1 MNEFGAVL
9 AAFREATGREV
20 AVWERCE
27 GNVVPQLLGATS
39 PEFGHRTGPG
49 AVAWDVPSWA
59 ASQNLVAH
67 LVATGD
73 STGWLFSERGGH
85 PEAERFLGRLLP
97 AVRRIV
103 RERDGATRE
112 LAERYE
118 EISLLYT
125 IGEMLGSSVSVE
137 AVAGTLL
144 RELAITVGAPR
155 AAFLILNEEQHM
167 LEPIATLGIV
177 GTPYRRVSVAD
188 AEHIGARA
196 FRLAQTVVDES
207 DAAAISEPTLAVGGG
222 GVLAAAITRANSGGE
237 VDAGPLG
244 VVILGGRSDAIPFNA
259 GDRKLVM
266 AVANQVGTALHNTRL
281 VRASIERE
289 QFARELRLA
298 HDLQLKLLPD
308 PRVVGPEARA
318 AARVVPAESVGGDF
332 YLLSRL
338 DARRTGVMIGDVSG
352 HGYQAALVMA
362 LALSAAA
369 IHVQAAADPAA
380 TLEAV
385 RRSIAEELRSTDMS
399 LSLCYVIV
407 DTVAQEL
414 RFANAGHPHAFRLG
428 TDGNAVRMAAMSPP
442 LGLGEAP
449 VRGGALQFRP
459 GDRVLMFTDGLVDAR
474 NAQDARLGE
483 AAILRDAAQIPRS
496 AGPDKLVAHLFECVE
511 NHAQG
516 VPPRDDLA
524 VLVVDRFGGA
534 T

>member
-9 AAFREATGREV
+9 AAFREATGRE
-20 AVWERCE
+20 AAIWERCE
-27 GNVVPQLLGATS
+27 GVPPLRLLACTS
-39 PEFGHRTGPG
+39 PDFGDRTKAGP
-49 AVAWDVPSWA
+49 ATWDVPAWA
-59 ASQNLVAH
+59 SGAGLVAH

-73 STGWLFSERGGH
+73 TTGWLFAEKGPSSD
-85 PEAERFLGRLLP
+85 AERFLARMI
-97 AVRRIV
+97 ATVRRLA

-125 IGEMLGSSVSVE
+125 ISELLGSSTSVD

-144 RELAITVGAPR
+144 RELAVTIGAPR
-155 AAFLILNEEQHM
+155 AAFLIWNAERRL
-167 LEPIATLGIV
+167 LEPVGTLGIV
-177 GTPYRRVSVAD
+177 GTKYPAVAIAD
-188 AEHIGARA
+188 EDHIAARA
-196 FRLAQTVVDES
+196 FRAAQTLVD
-207 DAAAISEPTLAVGGG
+207 DATTASTSEPVLSTGG
-222 GVLAAAITRANSGGE
+222 GVLAAAITRANAG
-237 VDAGPLG
+237 DDTDTGPLG
-244 VVILGGRSDAIPFNA
+244 VVILGGRSAEQPFSA
-259 GDRKLVM
+259 GDRKLVT
-266 AVANQVGTALHNTRL
+266 AIASQVGTALHNTRL
-281 VRASIERE
+281 VRASVERE

-338 DARRTGVMIGDVSG
+338 DARRTGAMIGDVSG

-385 RRSIAEELRSTDMS
+385 RRSIAEELRSTEMS
-399 LSLCYVIV
+399 LSLCYVII

-428 TDGNAVRMAAMSPP
+428 TDGATVRLSAMSPP
-442 LGLGEAP
+442 LGLSDAP
-449 VRGGALQFRP
+449 VRGGALQWRP
-459 GDRVLMFTDGLVDAR
+459 GDRVLMFTDGLIDAR
-474 NAQDARLGE
+474 DPQGERLGE
-483 AAILRDAAQIPRS
+483 PRILYAASRVARDA
-496 AGPDKLVAHLFECVE
+496 GPMRLVASLFDRVE
-511 NHAQG
+511 KHALG

-524 VLVVDRFGGA
+524 VLVVDRF
-534 T
+534 

>member
-9 AAFREATGREV
+9 AAFHEATGREV
-20 AVWERCE
+20 SIWERPD
-27 GNVVPQLLGATS
+27 GSTASLLVAATS
-39 PEFGHRTGPG
+39 PAFADRTRAGRG
-49 AVAWDVPSWA
+49 AWDLPAWA
-59 ASQNLVAH
+59 TAAGVVAH

-73 STGWLFSERGGH
+73 TMGWMFTETGGA
-85 PEAERFLGRLLP
+85 PDAERFLQRLIAL
-97 AVRRIV
+97 VRRIV

-125 IGEMLGSSVSVE
+125 ISELLGSDASVD

-155 AAFLILNEEQHM
+155 AAFLIWNSEQRV

-177 GTPYRRVSVAD
+177 GTPYPTVSPHD
-188 AEHIGARA
+188 ASHIGARV
-196 FRLAQTVVDES
+196 FRAAQTLVD
-207 DAAAISEPTLAVGGG
+207 DAMTAATSEPMLSMGG
-222 GVLAAAITRANSGGE
+222 GVLAAAITRANAGDDS
-237 VDAGPLG
+237 DSGPLG
-244 VVILGGRSDAIPFNA
+244 VVVLGGRQFDQPFSA
-259 GDRKLVM
+259 GDRKLVT
-266 AVANQVGTALHNTRL
+266 AVASQVGTALHNTRL
-281 VRASIERE
+281 VRAAVERE

-338 DARRTGVMIGDVSG
+338 DARRTGAMIGDVSG

-399 LSLCYVIV
+399 LSLCYVII

-414 RFANAGHPHAFRLG
+414 RFANAGHPHAFRLAA
-428 TDGNAVRMAAMSPP
+428 DGSTVRLSAMSPP
-442 LGLGEAP
+442 LGLGDAA
-449 VRGGALQFRP
+449 VRGGALQWRP
-459 GDRVLMFTDGLVDAR
+459 GDRVLMFTDGLIDAR
-474 NAQDARLGE
+474 DPLDERLGE
-483 AAILRDAAQIPRS
+483 ARVLAAASRVPRE
-496 AGPDKLVAHLFECVE
+496 AGPMRLVAHLFDRVDQ
-511 NHAQG
+511 HAQG

-524 VLVVDRFGGA
+524 VLVVDRY
-534 T
+534 

>member
-1 MNEFGAVL
+1 MSELHGVL
-9 AAFREATGREV
+9 GAFREATGRAA
-20 AVWERCE
+20 AVWELTDE
-27 GNVVPQLLGATS
+27 
-39 PEFGHRTGPG
+39 
-49 AVAWDVPSWA
+49 PSRA
-59 ASQNLVAH
+59 Q
-67 LVATGD
+67 LVATTSDAFAARTKAGAASND
-73 STGWLFSERGGH
+73 VQTWAQSMRLTAHQIATAESPCWLFTDGH
-85 PEAERFLGRLLP
+85 GTPSADYFFGRLVSI
-97 AVRRIV
+97 VRRIV

-125 IGEMLGSSVSVE
+125 ISELLGSSASVD

-144 RELAITVGAPR
+144 RELAITIGAPR
-155 AAFLILNEEQHM
+155 AAFLILNAARRT
-167 LEPIATLGIV
+167 LEPVGTLGIV
-177 GTPYRRVSVAD
+177 GTPYPSVSTRD
-188 AEHIGARA
+188 ANHIAARA
-196 FRLAQTVVDES
+196 FRAAQTLVDEGELAQL
-207 DAAAISEPTLAVGGG
+207 SEPLLSYGG
-222 GVLAAAITRANSGGE
+222 GVLAAAITRANAGDDTDS
-237 VDAGPLG
+237 GPLG
-244 VVILGGRSDAIPFNA
+244 VVILGGRASDQPFTA
-259 GDRKLVM
+259 GDRKLVT
-266 AVANQVGTALHNTRL
+266 AVASQVGTALHNTRL
-281 VRASIERE
+281 VRAAVERE

-338 DARRTGVMIGDVSG
+338 DARRTGAMIGDVSG

-399 LSLCYVIV
+399 LSLCYAII

-428 TDGNAVRMAAMSPP
+428 ADGGTVRLSAMSPP
-442 LGLGEAP
+442 LGLGDAP
-449 VRGGALQFRP
+449 VRGGALQWRP
-459 GDRVLMFTDGLVDAR
+459 GDRVLMFTDGLIDAR
-474 NAQDARLGE
+474 SPLDVRLGE
-483 AAILRDAAQIPRS
+483 GAILAAAAGVPRG
-496 AGPDKLVAHLFECVE
+496 AGPDKLVSHLFDCVE
-511 NHAQG
+511 GHALG

-524 VLVVDRFGGA
+524 VLVVDRF
-534 T
+534 

>member
-1 MNEFGAVL
+1 MSEFGAVL

-20 AVWERCE
+20 AIWERADGSVLPE
-27 GNVVPQLLGATS
+27 LLAATS
-39 PEFGHRTGPG
+39 EAFGTRTASG
-49 AVAWDVPSWA
+49 ASEEDVPAWA
-59 ASQNLVAH
+59 QANGLEAH

-73 STGWLFSERGGH
+73 SKGWLLSETVGTPG
-85 PEAERFLGRLLP
+85 AERFLGCLIP
-97 AVRRIV
+97 TIRRIA

-125 IGEMLGSSVSVE
+125 IGEMLGSSTSVE

-144 RELAITVGAPR
+144 REMAITVGAPR
-155 AAFLILNEEQHM
+155 AAFLILNEHTGM
-167 LEPIATLGIV
+167 LDPVATLGIV
-177 GTPYRRVSVAD
+177 GRRYGPVFVND
-188 AEHIGARA
+188 ATHIGARA
-196 FRLAQTVVDES
+196 FQLAQTVVDDS
-207 DAAAISEPTLAVGGG
+207 MAARISEPVLSVEGGG
-222 GVLAAAITRANSGGE
+222 ALAAAITRANAGE
-237 VDAGPLG
+237 DDNAAPLG
-244 VVILGGRSDAIPFNA
+244 VVILGGRSDDTPFSA

-281 VRASIERE
+281 VRAAVERE

-399 LSLCYVIV
+399 LSLCYVII
-407 DTVAQEL
+407 DSVAHEL
-414 RFANAGHPHAFRLG
+414 RYANAGHPHAFRLG
-428 TDGNAVRMAAMSPP
+428 VDGAAIRLTAMSPP
-442 LGLGEAP
+442 LGFGDAAI
-449 VRGGALQFRP
+449 RGGAVQFRQ

-474 NAQDARLGE
+474 NPQDRRLGE
-483 AAILRDAAQIPRS
+483 NAILADAAQIPRS
-496 AGPDKLVAHLFECVE
+496 AGPEKLVAHLFECVE
-511 NHAQG
+511 RHAQG
-516 VPPRDDLA
+516 IPPRDDLA
-524 VLVVDRFGGA
+524 ALVVDRF
-534 T
+534 

>member
-1 MNEFGAVL
+1 MSDFGAVL
-9 AAFREATGREV
+9 AAFLEATERDV
-20 AVWERCE
+20 AIWERHE
-27 GNVVPQLLGATS
+27 GAVLPQLLGATS
-39 PEFGHRTGPG
+39 AAFGERTAAG
-49 AVAWDVPSWA
+49 AVVRDVPSWA

-67 LVATGD
+67 LIATGD
-73 STGWLFSERGGH
+73 STGWLFTEPGG
-85 PEAERFLGRLLP
+85 PPDADRFLARLLP
-97 AVRRIV
+97 TVRRIS

-125 IGEMLGSSVSVE
+125 IGEMLGSSTSVDV
-137 AVAGTLL
+137 VAGTIL
-144 RELAITVGAPR
+144 REMAITVGAPR
-155 AAFLILNEEQHM
+155 AAFLILDEERGF
-167 LEPIATLGIV
+167 LESIATLGIV
-177 GTPYRRVSVAD
+177 GTPYERVSVTD
-188 AEHIGARA
+188 PTHIAARA
-196 FRLAQTVVDES
+196 LRLAQTVVDDSAE
-207 DAAAISEPTLAVGGG
+207 AVTSEPVLSAGGGG
-222 GVLAAAITRANSGGE
+222 GVLAAAITRANAGDDSN
-237 VDAGPLG
+237 AGPLG
-244 VVILGGRSDAIPFNA
+244 VVILGGRSDATPFSA

-266 AVANQVGTALHNTRL
+266 AVVNQVGTALYNTRL

-362 LALSAAA
+362 LTLSAAA

-399 LSLCYVIV
+399 VSLCYVII

-428 TDGNAVRMAAMSPP
+428 VDGSSVRLGAMSPP
-442 LGLGEAP
+442 LGLGEAA
-449 VRGGALQFRP
+449 VCGGAVQFRV
-459 GDRVLMFTDGLVDAR
+459 GDRVLMFTDGMVDAR
-474 NAQDARLGE
+474 SPLDHRLGE
-483 AAILRDAAQIPRS
+483 AAILAAAARMPAA
-496 AGPDKLVAHLFECVE
+496 AGPLALVDELFECVE
-511 NHAQG
+511 KHAQG

-524 VLVVDRFGGA
+524 VLVVDRF
-534 T
+534 

>member
-20 AVWERCE
+20 AIWERSE

-59 ASQNLVAH
+59 ASQDLVAH

-73 STGWLFSERGGH
+73 STGWLFCEKGAT

-125 IGEMLGSSVSVE
+125 IGEMLGSSTSVE
-137 AVAGTLL
+137 TVAGTLL
-144 RELAITVGAPR
+144 REVAITVGAPR
-155 AAFLILNEEQHM
+155 AAILILNEELQS
-167 LEPIATLGIV
+167 LEPVATLGIV
-177 GTPYRRVSVAD
+177 GTPYKKVMLSD
-188 AEHIGARA
+188 PLHIAARA
-196 FRLAQTVVDES
+196 FRLAQTVVDDS
-207 DAAAISEPTLAVGGG
+207 GASMQSEPILSVGGG
-222 GVLAAAITRANSGGE
+222 GVLAAAITRANAGDGSN
-237 VDAGPLG
+237 AGPLG
-244 VVILGGRSDAIPFNA
+244 VVVLGGRSDSTPFNA

-281 VRASIERE
+281 VRAAVERE

-385 RRSIAEELRSTDMS
+385 RRSLADELSSTDMS
-399 LSLCYVIV
+399 LSVCYVII

-414 RFANAGHPHAFRLG
+414 RYANAGHPHAFRLSA
-428 TDGNAVRMAAMSPP
+428 DGVAVRMPAMSPP
-442 LGLGEAP
+442 LGLGDAP
-449 VRGGALQFRP
+449 VRGGALQYRP
-459 GDRVLMFTDGLVDAR
+459 GDRVLLFTDGIVDAR
-474 NAQDARLGE
+474 NPQDHRLGE
-483 AAILRDAAQIPRS
+483 ESIVIDAGRISRE
-496 AGPDKLVAHLFECVE
+496 AGPAALVAHLFDCVE
-511 NHAQG
+511 KHAQG

-524 VLVVDRFGGA
+524 VVVVDRF
-534 T
+534 

>member
-1 MNEFGAVL
+1 MSEFGAVL

-20 AVWERCE
+20 AVWERRE
-27 GNVVPQLLGATS
+27 GSAAAQLLATTSPAFAEKTTSGATA
-39 PEFGHRTGPG
+39 R
-49 AVAWDVPSWA
+49 DVPTWA
-59 ASQNLVAH
+59 TAHDLVAH
-67 LVATGD
+67 PVATGD
-73 STGWLFSERGGH
+73 GTGWLFSERGAT
-85 PEAERFLGRLLP
+85 PDAERFLGRLLP
-97 AVRRIV
+97 AVRRVV

-125 IGEMLGSSVSVE
+125 IGEMLGSSTSVD
-137 AVAGTLL
+137 AVAGTVL
-144 RELAITVGAPR
+144 REMAVTVGAPR
-155 AAFLILNEEQHM
+155 AAFLILNEHSGL
-167 LEPIATLGIV
+167 LESVATLGIV
-177 GTPYRRVSVAD
+177 GRRYGAVPVTD
-188 AEHIGARA
+188 AVHIGARA
-196 FRLAQTVVDES
+196 FQLAQTVVDDS
-207 DAAAISEPTLAVGGG
+207 AAATLSEPVLSIGGG
-222 GVLAAAITRANSGGE
+222 GVLAAAITRANTGDDS
-237 VDAGPLG
+237 DSGPLG
-244 VVILGGRSDAIPFNA
+244 VVILGGRSDDTPFNA

-281 VRASIERE
+281 VRASVERE

-380 TLEAV
+380 TVEAV

-399 LSLCYVIV
+399 LSLCYVII
-407 DTVAQEL
+407 DSVAHEL
-414 RFANAGHPHAFRLG
+414 RYANAGHPHAFRLG
-428 TDGNAVRMAAMSPP
+428 LDGNAVRLSAMSPP
-442 LGLGEAP
+442 LGFGDAP
-449 VRGGALQFRP
+449 VRGGALQYRQ

-474 NAQDARLGE
+474 NPQDHRLGE
-483 AAILRDAAQIPRS
+483 AAILRDAAQVSRA
-496 AGPDKLVAHLFECVE
+496 AGPERLVAHLFDCVE
-511 NHAQG
+511 RHAQG

-524 VLVVDRFGGA
+524 ALVVDRF
-534 T
+534 

>member
-1 MNEFGAVL
+1 MSDFGAVL
-9 AAFREATGREV
+9 AAFLEATGRDV
-20 AVWERCE
+20 AIWERCE
-27 GNVVPQLLGATS
+27 GTVPSQLLGATS
-39 PEFGHRTGPG
+39 AAFGQRTAAG
-49 AVAWDVPSWA
+49 AMAADVPSWA
-59 ASQNLVAH
+59 ASQSLVAH

-73 STGWLFSERGGH
+73 GTGWLFSERGG
-85 PEAERFLGRLLP
+85 PPDADRFLARLLP
-97 AVRRIV
+97 TVRRIS

-125 IGEMLGSSVSVE
+125 IGEMLGSSTSVDV
-137 AVAGTLL
+137 VAGTIL
-144 RELAITVGAPR
+144 REMAITVGAPR
-155 AAFLILNEEQHM
+155 AVFLILDEDRGI
-167 LEPIATLGIV
+167 LEPVATLGIV
-177 GTPYRRVSVAD
+177 GTPYERVSVMNPT
-188 AEHIGARA
+188 HIGARA
-196 FRLAQTVVDES
+196 LRLAQTMVDDSVE
-207 DAAAISEPTLAVGGG
+207 AVTSEPVLSIGGG
-222 GVLAAAITRANSGGE
+222 GVLAAAITRANAGDDSN
-237 VDAGPLG
+237 AGPLG
-244 VVILGGRSDAIPFNA
+244 VVILGGRSDATPFSA

-266 AVANQVGTALHNTRL
+266 AVANQVGTALYNTRL

-338 DARRTGVMIGDVSG
+338 DAQRTGVMIGDVSG

-362 LALSAAA
+362 LTLSAAA

-399 LSLCYVIV
+399 VSLCYVII
-407 DTVAQEL
+407 DTVAHEL

-428 TDGNAVRMAAMSPP
+428 VDGSAVRLGAMSPP
-442 LGLGEAP
+442 LGLGEAA
-449 VRGGALQFRP
+449 VGGGALQFRA
-459 GDRVLMFTDGLVDAR
+459 GDRVLMFTDGIVDAR
-474 NAQDARLGE
+474 SPLDHRLGE
-483 AAILRDAAQIPRS
+483 SAILAAAARMPCT
-496 AGPDKLVAHLFECVE
+496 AGPLALVDELFDCVE
-511 NHAQG
+511 KHAQG

-524 VLVVDRFGGA
+524 VLVVERF
-534 T
+534 

>member
-1 MNEFGAVL
+1 MSEFGAVL

-20 AVWERCE
+20 AFWERSDSN
-27 GNVVPQLLGATS
+27 GAPQLLAATS
-39 PEFGHRTGPG
+39 PEFRARTSQG
-49 AVAWDVPSWA
+49 AKAEDVASWA
-59 ASQNLVAH
+59 REQELTVH
-67 LVATGD
+67 HVATIEG
-73 STGWLFSERGGH
+73 TGWLFSEQDSQ
-85 PEAERFLGRLLP
+85 PDAERFLARLLP
-97 AVRRIV
+97 VVHRIV

-125 IGEMLGSSVSVE
+125 IGELLGSSTSVD

-144 RELAITVGAPR
+144 REMAITVGAPR
-155 AAFLILNEEQHM
+155 AAFLILNEQTGY
-167 LEPIATLGIV
+167 LEPVATLGIV
-177 GTPYRRVSVAD
+177 GRRYGAVSITDTV
-188 AEHIGARA
+188 HIGARA
-196 FRLAQTVVDES
+196 FRLAQTVVDDS
-207 DAAAISEPTLAVGGG
+207 AAASSTEPVLATGGG
-222 GVLAAAITRANSGGE
+222 GVLAAAVTRANTGDESS
-237 VDAGPLG
+237 AGPLG
-244 VVILGGRSDAIPFNA
+244 VVILGGRSDHTPFNA

-281 VRASIERE
+281 VRAAVERE

-385 RRSIAEELRSTDMS
+385 RRSIAEELRSTEMS
-399 LSLCYVIV
+399 LSLCYVII
-407 DTVAQEL
+407 DSVAHEL

-428 TDGNAVRMAAMSPP
+428 LDGNAVRMTAMSPP
-442 LGLGEAP
+442 LGLGDAP
-449 VRGGALQFRP
+449 VRGGALQFRQ
-459 GDRVLMFTDGLVDAR
+459 GDRVLMFTDGLIDAR
-474 NAQDARLGE
+474 NPQDHRLGE
-483 AAILRDAAQIPRS
+483 AAVLKHAAQVPRA
-496 AGPDKLVAHLFECVE
+496 AGPEKLVARLFDCVDQ
-511 NHAQG
+511 HAQG

-524 VLVVDRFGGA
+524 ALVVDRF
-534 T
+534 

>member
-1 MNEFGAVL
+1 MSEFGAVL

-20 AVWERCE
+20 AVWERRD
-27 GNVVPQLLGATS
+27 GNGSPQLLATTS
-39 PEFGHRTGPG
+39 PAFGERTAAG
-49 AVAWDVPSWA
+49 AMAWDVLSWA
-59 ASQNLVAH
+59 TAHELVAH
-67 LVATGD
+67 RVTTGD
-73 STGWLFSERGGH
+73 STGWLFTERGTQ
-85 PEAERFLGRLLP
+85 PDAERFLGRLLP
-97 AVRRIV
+97 VVRRTV

-125 IGEMLGSSVSVE
+125 IGEMLGSNTSVD

-144 RELAITVGAPR
+144 REMAITVGAPR
-155 AAFLILNEEQHM
+155 AALLILNEQTGF
-167 LEPIATLGIV
+167 LEPVATLGIV
-177 GTPYRRVSVAD
+177 GRRYGAVAMTD
-188 AEHIGARA
+188 PVHIGARA
-196 FRLAQTVVDES
+196 FQLAQTVVNDS
-207 DAAAISEPTLAVGGG
+207 AAARVSEPVLSIGGG
-222 GVLAAAITRANSGGE
+222 GVLAAAITRANTGE
-237 VDAGPLG
+237 DAAGPLG
-244 VVILGGRSDAIPFNA
+244 VIILSGRADDTPFNA

-281 VRASIERE
+281 VRAAVEQE

-298 HDLQLKLLPD
+298 ADLQLKLLPD

-380 TLEAV
+380 TIEAV
-385 RRSIAEELRSTDMS
+385 RRSIAEELQSTDMS
-399 LSLCYVIV
+399 LSLCYVII
-407 DTVAQEL
+407 DSVAHEL
-414 RFANAGHPHAFRLG
+414 RYANAGHPHAFRLG
-428 TDGNAVRMAAMSPP
+428 VDGHAVRMAAMSPP
-442 LGLGEAP
+442 LGLGDAP
-449 VRGGALQFRP
+449 VRGGALQFRQ

-474 NAQDARLGE
+474 NPQDHRLGE
-483 AAILRDAAQIPRS
+483 AAILRDAAQVPRA
-496 AGPDKLVAHLFECVE
+496 AGPEKLVAHLFESVE
-511 NHAQG
+511 RHAQG

-524 VLVVDRFGGA
+524 ALVVDRF
-534 T
+534 

>member
-9 AAFREATGREV
+9 VAFREATGREV
-20 AVWERCE
+20 AIWERCE
-27 GNVVPQLLGATS
+27 GSVVPQMLGATS
-39 PEFGHRTGPG
+39 PEFAQRTGPG

-59 ASQNLVAH
+59 AAQNLVAH

-73 STGWLFSERGGH
+73 STGWLFSERGGQ
-85 PEAERFLGRLLP
+85 PDAERFLGRLLP

-125 IGEMLGSSVSVE
+125 IGEMLGSSTSVE
-137 AVAGTLL
+137 NVAGTLL
-144 RELAITVGAPR
+144 REVAITVGAPR
-155 AAFLILNEEQHM
+155 AAFLILHEDQNI
-167 LEPIATLGIV
+167 LEPIATLGVV
-177 GTPYRRVSVAD
+177 GTEYRTIAID
-188 AEHIGARA
+188 DPMHIAARA

-207 DAAAISEPTLAVGGG
+207 AAAVLSEPVLSVGGG
-222 GVLAAAITRANSGGE
+222 GVLAAAITRANAG
-237 VDAGPLG
+237 DDKNAGPLG
-244 VVILGGRSDAIPFNA
+244 VVILGGRADSTPFTA

-266 AVANQVGTALHNTRL
+266 AVANQVGTALYNTRL
-281 VRASIERE
+281 VRASVERE

-318 AARVVPAESVGGDF
+318 AARVIPAESVGGDF
-332 YLLSRL
+332 YLLTRL

-352 HGYQAALVMA
+352 HGYQSALVMA
-362 LALSAAA
+362 LTLSAAA

-385 RRSIAEELRSTDMS
+385 RRSIAEELSSTDMS
-399 LSLCYVIV
+399 VSLCYVII

-414 RFANAGHPHAFRLG
+414 RYANAGHPHAFRLG
-428 TDGNAVRMAAMSPP
+428 VDGSAVRMTAMSPP
-442 LGLGEAP
+442 LGLGDARA
-449 VRGGALQFRP
+449 RGGALQFRP

-474 NAQDARLGE
+474 NPHDVRLGE
-483 AAILRDAAQIPRS
+483 AAILADAARIPCN
-496 AGPDKLVAHLFECVE
+496 AGPEKLVSHLLECVE
-511 NHAQG
+511 KHAQG

-524 VLVVDRFGGA
+524 VLVVDRF
-534 T
+534 

>member
-1 MNEFGAVL
+1 MSEFGAVL

-20 AVWERCE
+20 AIWERCE
-27 GNVVPQLLGATS
+27 GSAVPQLLGATS
-39 PEFGHRTGPG
+39 PEFGHVTGPG

-59 ASQNLVAH
+59 AAQNLVAH

-85 PEAERFLGRLLP
+85 PDAERFLGRLLP
-97 AVRRIV
+97 AVRRVV

-125 IGEMLGSSVSVE
+125 IGEMLGSSTSVDT
-137 AVAGTLL
+137 VAGTLL
-144 RELAITVGAPR
+144 REVAITVGAPR
-155 AAFLILNEEQHM
+155 AAFLILNEEQNI
-167 LEPIATLGIV
+167 LEPVATLGIV
-177 GTPYRRVSVAD
+177 GTPYQRIAVND
-188 AEHIGARA
+188 PQHIGARA

-207 DAAAISEPTLAVGGG
+207 AAASASEPVLSMGGG
-222 GVLAAAITRANSGGE
+222 GVLAAAITRANAGDDNNS
-237 VDAGPLG
+237 GPLG
-244 VVILGGRSDAIPFNA
+244 VVILGGRSDDTPFSA
-259 GDRKLVM
+259 GDRKLLM
-266 AVANQVGTALHNTRL
+266 AVANQVGTALYNTRL
-281 VRASIERE
+281 VRASVERE

-385 RRSIAEELRSTDMS
+385 RRSIADELSSTDMS
-399 LSLCYVIV
+399 LSLCYVII

-414 RFANAGHPHAFRLG
+414 RYSNAGHPHAFRLG
-428 TDGNAVRMAAMSPP
+428 LDGSAVRMGAMSPP
-442 LGLGEAP
+442 LGLGDARA
-449 VRGGALQFRP
+449 RGGALQFRP

-474 NAQDARLGE
+474 NPQDLRLGE
-483 AAILRDAAQIPRS
+483 AAILAGAARIPRS
-496 AGPDKLVAHLFECVE
+496 AGPERLVAELFDCVE
-511 NHAQG
+511 KHAQG

-524 VLVVDRFGGA
+524 VLVVDRF
-534 T
+534 